1 MISDKET
8 QGEGHDGT
16 DWHQRLR
23 SNRTQLVPRVLEAHK
38 AQGNGAD
45 LEVVAVN
52 DLTDNAALAHLLKFD
67 SLLSAVVV
75 GVGGQLPR
83 ETPGYGSADGADEFD
98 TGAATPSA
106 TPNWAPP
113 NTHN

>member
-8 QGEGHDGT
+8 QGDSHDGT

-23 SNRTQLVPRVLEAHK
+23 SNRTQLVPVLEAQK
-38 AQGNGAD
+38 VEGKCAD

-67 SLLSAVVV
+67 SLQSAVVV
-75 GVGGQLPR
+75 GVGGQLP
-83 ETPGYGSADGADEFD
+83 P
-98 TGAATPSA
+98 
-106 TPNWAPP
+106 
-113 NTHN
+113 